1 MKKIVGLGLSLM
13 ISGGLLGCTTTSHNA
28 NLPGANTNTA
38 YVVNNA
44 NVANA
49 VNARVTNANLPN
61 ANANSKGPANSKANA
76 NTY

>member
-1 MKKIVGLGLSLM
+1 MKKIIGLGLSLM
-13 ISGGLLGCTTTSHNA
+13 ICGGLTGCNTTSNKA

-49 VNARVTNANLPN
+49 VNTRIANANASN
-61 ANANSKGPANSKANA
+61 ANANSKSNGNM
-76 NTY
+76 Y